1 MSLEIQ
7 VLVREKLGLRLIW
20 ARLLKLWAQP
30 QVGLNKWA
38 RSTSSAAIK
47 KTLKLSLFVVG
58 SSFSRTTHGSIFGL
72 MVIAAK
78 LQLTL
83 SSKLKVFKALK
94 KIPVLKSY
102 DGGKVGGESDGE
114 NEFRA

>member
-1 MSLEIQ
+1 M
-7 VLVREKLGLRLIW
+7 VREKLGLRLIW

-30 QVGLNKWA
+30 QLGLNKWA
-38 RSTSSAAIK
+38 RSTSSAAI

-83 SSKLKVFKALK
+83 SSKLKVFNALK

-114 NEFRA
+114 NEL